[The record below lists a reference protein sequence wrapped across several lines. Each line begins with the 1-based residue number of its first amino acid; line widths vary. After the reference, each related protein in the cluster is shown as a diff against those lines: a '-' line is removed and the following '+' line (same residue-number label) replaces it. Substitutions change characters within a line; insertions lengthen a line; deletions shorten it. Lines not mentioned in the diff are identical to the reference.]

1 MEDSAIKAEFER
13 LRDED
18 KRQNKRLD
26 ELERIVDAVH
36 SLAIDVSRQTEEIKH
51 MNAQLLRLSEDVA
64 TLKAKP
70 AQRWESVVG
79 SLLGALIGAF
89 VALVVH

>member
-1 MEDSAIKAEFER
+1 
-13 LRDED
+13 
-18 KRQNKRLD
+18 
-26 ELERIVDAVH
+26 
-36 SLAIDVSRQTEEIKH
+36 